1 MLSRGTFRDLYVY
14 GYDFPEGYAIEKD
27 GAMYYAF
34 FAPAVAAGSAKG
46 AQAPWSGEIELRGL
60 ATGKYHVVD
69 YVNGKDLG
77 EVTAPDAKLNASFS
91 DHLLIKAT
99 KE

>member
-1 MLSRGTFRDLYVY
+1 M
-14 GYDFPEGYAIEKD
+14 
-27 GAMYYAF
+27 
-34 FAPAVAAGSAKG
+34 
-46 AQAPWSGEIELRGL
+46 
-60 ATGKYHVVD
+60 D

-77 EVTAPDAKLNASFS
+77 EVTAPDAKLNANFT

>member
-1 MLSRGTFRDLYVY
+1 
-14 GYDFPEGYAIEKD
+14 
-27 GAMYYAF
+27 
-34 FAPAVAAGSAKG
+34 
-46 AQAPWSGEIELRGL
+46 
-60 ATGKYHVVD
+60 VD

-77 EVTAPDAKLNASFS
+77 EVTAPNAKLKASFS

>member
-1 MLSRGTFRDLYVY
+1 
-14 GYDFPEGYAIEKD
+14 
-27 GAMYYAF
+27 
-34 FAPAVAAGSAKG
+34 
-46 AQAPWSGEIELRGL
+46 
-60 ATGKYHVVD
+60 VVD

-91 DHLLIKAT
+91 DHLLIRAT